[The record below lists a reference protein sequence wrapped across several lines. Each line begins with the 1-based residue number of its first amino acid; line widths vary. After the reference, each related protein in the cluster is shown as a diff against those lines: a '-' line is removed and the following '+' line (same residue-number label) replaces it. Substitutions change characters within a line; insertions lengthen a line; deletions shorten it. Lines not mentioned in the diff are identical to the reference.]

1 MVSVRFAQMSEFFC
15 LIKAPLQIFRRY
27 EILRN
32 FDTIMNI
39 AYLKKKEEEKI
50 KISFATR
57 FPNLTSKLATL
68 ANGTWKKC
76 VYKYNDNYRV
86 HLCIIDAI

>member
-39 AYLKKKEEEKI
+39 AYLKKKEE
-50 KISFATR
+50 
-57 FPNLTSKLATL
+57 
-68 ANGTWKKC
+68 KK
-76 VYKYNDNYRV
+76 N
-86 HLCIIDAI
+86 